1 MLAIQNEVNLD
12 STPISQKMLN
22 LHQRIMD
29 EENKRQR
36 SGFQKLMRNRYVK
49 TGSKYFDKRTL
60 NKLLT
65 DSGWDGL
72 KEKKLLY
79 FYN

>member
-1 MLAIQNEVNLD
+1 
-12 STPISQKMLN
+12 
-22 LHQRIMD
+22 MD